1 MKPFSNKINI
11 PLLVIAI
18 GLLGYFII
26 ALTTILT
33 GVAQLVGPIYPLYIS
48 IGVLILSILGIVASI
63 YARGKWERN
72 HVNAGRF

>member
-33 GVAQLVGPIYPLYIS
+33 GVAQLVGPVYPLYIS
-48 IGVLILSILGIVASI
+48 IGILILSILGIIASI
-63 YARGKWERN
+63 NARGKWERN
-72 HVNAGRF
+72 HKEGAV

>member
-11 PLLVIAI
+11 PLLIIAI

-48 IGVLILSILGIVASI
+48 IGVLILSVLGIVASI
-63 YARGKWERN
+63 NARGKWERK
-72 HVNAGRF
+72 HVNVRRF

>member
-1 MKPFSNKINI
+1 LKPFSNKINI
-11 PLLVIAI
+11 PLLIIAI

-63 YARGKWERN
+63 NARGKWERN

>member
-11 PLLVIAI
+11 PLLIIAI

-63 YARGKWERN
+63 NARGKWERN

>member
-1 MKPFSNKINI
+1 MKPFSNKITI

-33 GVAQLVGPIYPLYIS
+33 GIAQLVGPIYPLYIS
-48 IGVLILSILGIVASI
+48 IGILILSILGIIASI
-63 YARGKWERN
+63 NARGKWERN
-72 HVNAGRF
+72 HVKAGRI

>member
-26 ALTTILT
+26 ALMTILT

-48 IGVLILSILGIVASI
+48 LGVLILSILGIISSI

-72 HVNAGRF
+72 HVKAG